1 MPITFDIPTA
11 EAAIFQMTNE
21 FRRANKLSGLTT
33 NPQLAAAAKAYA
45 RTLADRTELSH
56 TANGTTMESRV
67 GKVGYAAC
75 QIAENLAK
83 LMDSRGFSARDYA
96 KQAMQGWENSPG
108 HRKNMLL
115 PHLTEIGVA
124 VARASAGN
132 PTYVA
137 VQVFGRPA
145 SLKYEFKV
153 RNAAGRSVPYDFA
166 GTHRDLQPRQGGGIT
181 VEVGGR

>member
-1 MPITFDIPTA
+1 
-11 EAAIFQMTNE
+11 
-21 FRRANKLSGLTT
+21 
-33 NPQLAAAAKAYA
+33 
-45 RTLADRTELSH
+45 
-56 TANGTTMESRV
+56 
-67 GKVGYAAC
+67 
-75 QIAENLAK
+75 
-83 LMDSRGFSARDYA
+83 MDSRGFSARDYA

-124 VARASAGN
+124 VARASTGN

-153 RNAAGRSVPYDFA
+153 RNAAGRTVPYDFA
-166 GTHRDLQPRQGGGIT
+166 GTHRDLQPRQTVTYTSCLPGTLDLVGTRYEARNGDVYTLKPRQGGGIT